1 MSELKNSN
9 DSLLFSIVAIA
20 PFLFTFLIIL
30 ILTQG
35 LANILSVV
43 SLAPVM
49 DVILNKSEEEYSLFS
64 TYMIN
69 FLGLQELTLEV
80 VFLSFI
86 LLLFVS
92 NMLGIYVQYWILKIK
107 YKVIIYFMS
116 DIHETFFEAKYSFF
130 SESNAGEL
138 INSFQKE
145 AEKLGDIFSSIGRL
159 VSNSLQLI
167 IYLSI
172 PFFISINMT
181 LIFIAA
187 VTFLSIPLL
196 MMNRYIYPMGEKNTS
211 TANEYVSYL
220 QQTFDAAKFILIF
233 SRQKKS
239 LQEFK
244 SKFLNHANVSVPFQT
259 LLFSINL
266 LAAPLGFSAA
276 LISVYVGFY
285 NEVSLSLITI
295 VLFSF
300 FRITPLLS
308 ATFTSRSEIVGFS
321 PAYEQLKN
329 LKNIA
334 IKNKFKNGSLVFENF
349 DSIKIS
355 DLSFSYNKDDYAL
368 KDISMDICQGKT
380 ISIIGESGSGKTTI
394 VDILLGLYRGH
405 SGEIKLNDIDL
416 YDYNINSFREKVGV
430 VSQDSFLF
438 DQSIRQNLL
447 WANHL
452 ATEDDMWNVL
462 KESQIADFVES
473 QTKGLDTV
481 VGNRGDR
488 MSGGQRQ
495 RISLARAL
503 IKKPDLIILDEAT
516 SSLDVD
522 SERKIQES
530 IDNLNQSYTFLII
543 AHRLSTIKN
552 SDYIYVLD
560 KGSIFEE
567 GSYDDLISN
576 ENSYLSRM
584 GNLQKS

>member
-1 MSELKNSN
+1 MNEFKNSN
-9 DSLLFSIVAIA
+9 DSLLYSIVAIA
-20 PFLFTFLIIL
+20 PLLFSFLILL

-64 TYMIN
+64 TYMIS
-69 FLGLQELTLEV
+69 FLDLQELTLEA

-86 LLLFVS
+86 LLLFIS

-130 SESNAGEL
+130 AESNAGEL

-145 AEKLGDIFSSIGRL
+145 AEKLGDIFGSIGRL

-181 LIFIAA
+181 LIFIVAIA
-187 VTFLSIPLL
+187 FLSIPLL
-196 MMNRYIYPMGEKNTS
+196 IMNRYIYPFGEKNTS

-220 QQTFDAAKFILIF
+220 QQTFDAAKLILVF

-244 SKFLNHANVSVPFQT
+244 SKFLNHANVSIPFQS

-266 LAAPLGFSAA
+266 LAAPLGLSAA
-276 LISVYVGFY
+276 LIAVYVGFY
-285 NEVSLSLITI
+285 NGVSLSLITI

-321 PAYEQLKN
+321 PAYEQIKN
-329 LKNIA
+329 LKNTA

-355 DLSFSYNKDDYAL
+355 KLSFSYNKDAYAL
-368 KDISMDICQGKT
+368 KDISMVIDQGKT

-394 VDILLGLYRGH
+394 VDILLGLYRGN
-405 SGEIKLNDIDL
+405 SGEIKVNEIDL